1 MNFKWV
7 GKKRSWR
14 FRGTNRH
21 LPEESEK
28 INRKPHS
35 AGVLRPR
42 SKPGTSPQQD

>member
-1 MNFKWV
+1 MNFEGF

-28 INRKPHS
+28 IRRKQHS
-35 AGVLRPR
+35 AGVFRPR
-42 SKPGTSPQQD
+42 SKPGTSTQQD